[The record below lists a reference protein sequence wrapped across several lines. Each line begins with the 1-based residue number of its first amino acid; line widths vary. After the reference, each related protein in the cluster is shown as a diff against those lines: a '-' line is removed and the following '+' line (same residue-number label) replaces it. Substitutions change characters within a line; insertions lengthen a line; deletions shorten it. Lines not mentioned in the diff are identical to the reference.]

1 MSTTILQSALTIL
14 QSALEHL
21 HIKSW
26 RDDNK
31 QVIRFQQL
39 GSDKQTARS
48 LQAINEACYQGSGAI
63 KTLIDSIVYDLNP
76 KKQKA
81 PIPVIRN
88 WSQFRDTANAR
99 GIVIERCGADS
110 QAWIFT
116 RNGRE
121 TRLPGRDVCYAQRN
135 GGSAMMNL
143 LSRIE
148 QTLDKAD
155 GMKELYAVVCK
166 MPKGFPLKDRS
177 DVCTI
182 ASFFVRMKVKE
193 DGAGFIYVGTVAND
207 AQLHK
212 VLGRQYWRVTSLK
225 RLVAGDWVDCGD
237 PSDTYREMQRLKFDF
252 PKIEKIDFIG
262 DVFEVKLKKTP
273 G

>member
-1 MSTTILQSALTIL
+1 MSTTIFQA
-14 QSALEHL
+14 ALEHL
-21 HIKSW
+21 HIRHW
-26 RDDNK
+26 RDDS
-31 QVIRFQQL
+31 VSVVRFQQL
-39 GSDKQTARS
+39 GSDKQTVRS
-48 LQAINEACYQGSGAI
+48 FQAINEAFYQGSGAV

-182 ASFFVRMKVKE
+182 AQFFVRMKVKE
-193 DGAGFIYVGTVAND
+193 DGAGFIYVGTVANET
-207 AQLHK
+207 QLHRI
-212 VLGRQYWRVTSLK
+212 LNQHYWCVTELK
-225 RLVAGDWVDCGD
+225 RLVAGEWISENVTELSIALRKRQVRI
-237 PSDTYREMQRLKFDF
+237 P
-252 PKIEKIDFIG
+252 
-262 DVFEVKLKKTP
+262 
-273 G
+273 

>member
-1 MSTTILQSALTIL
+1 MSTSILF
-14 QSALEHL
+14 SALEHL
-21 HIKSW
+21 NIQHW
-26 RDDNK
+26 RDDNVN
-31 QVIRFQQL
+31 VIRFQQL

-48 LQAINEACYQGSGAI
+48 LQAISVACSQGSGAI

-121 TRLPGRDVCYAQRN
+121 TRLPRRDVCYAQRN

-143 LSRIE
+143 LARIE
-148 QTLDKAD
+148 QALDEAD
-155 GMKELYAVVCK
+155 GLKELYAVVCK

-182 ASFFVRMKVKE
+182 AQFFVRLKVKE

-207 AQLHK
+207 KQLHR
-212 VLGRQYWRVTSLK
+212 VLGRTYWRVTELK
-225 RLVAGDWVDCGD
+225 RRVADNWIDEGD
-237 PSDTYREMQRLKFDF
+237 PHERYRLMQRDKYEF
-252 PKIEKIDFIG
+252 PKIDKLEFPKI
-262 DVFEVKLKKTP
+262 
-273 G
+273 

>member
-1 MSTTILQSALTIL
+1 MSTTIL

-39 GSDKQTARS
+39 GSDKMTFRS
-48 LQAINEACYQGSGAI
+48 LASINEATYLGIGAI
-63 KTLIDSIVYDLNP
+63 KRLVESIVHDLNP
-76 KKQKA
+76 EKQKA

-99 GIVIERCGADS
+99 GIVIEWCGADS

-182 ASFFVRMKVKE
+182 AQFFVRMKVKE
-193 DGAGFIYVGTVAND
+193 DGAGFIYVGTVANET
-207 AQLHK
+207 QLHRI
-212 VLGRQYWRVTSLK
+212 LNQHYWCVTELK
-225 RLVAGDWVDCGD
+225 RLVAGEWISENVTELSIALRKRQVRI
-237 PSDTYREMQRLKFDF
+237 P
-252 PKIEKIDFIG
+252 
-262 DVFEVKLKKTP
+262 
-273 G
+273 